1 MLVGECVSR
10 CVSSVLQTTSVRC
23 TQSVRTSACTIE
35 AVTSRHGESRGVS
48 RDLEVTVII
57 LWFESVSVTVVIAI
71 AKSLTRGMFLPSWT
85 CVRPP
90 IGVSVYSYD

>member
-1 MLVGECVSR
+1 MLVGGSLALYTVVCSKP
-10 CVSSVLQTTSVRC
+10 LAFDALK
-23 TQSVRTSACTIE
+23 SVRTSACTIE

-71 AKSLTRGMFLPSWT
+71 AKSLTRGMFLPLVDVCPATHRSK
-85 CVRPP
+85 RL
-90 IGVSVYSYD
+90 